1 MVTAIVSYQ
10 NAARQYVRENPLLVF
25 FAVLAVV
32 LRIVHWAYTGRI
44 WEDALITLTPAENL
58 WEGMGFTHHPSEPR
72 VHSFT
77 SPISVL
83 IPIVG
88 VALGNGLLALRLTAL
103 VGSIAAI
110 YFAYSIG
117 RKLEFGKPA
126 QILLLGYLAVDQ
138 LQIFFG
144 MSGMET
150 QVVTAI
156 LLAGVYFLFAERWVA
171 LGLACGLALLS
182 RPEFQAFVAIIG
194 LWLLIFRRAALFKV
208 ILAALAIVLPWII
221 FSVTYFGS
229 IVPNTIRAKTWGGRI
244 SLFDRTIDEM
254 TQYFLGSWKHMAPF
268 LEWSMTNTAPLP
280 RELIA
285 ASTVLVL
292 ILVIVGAC
300 LVLKRRQTKMM
311 VVVGTL
317 GVFVGYKTVATI
329 NPYYMWYLP
338 PFLALL
344 FLVAAYGLDAL
355 RGKSLKMA
363 WAISAALVLA
373 YGMHVPYT
381 FYTDRV
387 VQDEIEIAVR
397 QRVGQRLDEFM
408 GSEDT
413 VFLEPLGY
421 MGYEI
426 RGKTTYDF
434 PGLSSPK
441 VVDVIRNL
449 PEVRMG
455 GVIDRLKPTYIVLRP
470 AELEEF
476 QRYFPETF
484 ERYQEIDRVKARDNL
499 FIERWGYSVY
509 AVDTEF
515 TIRKYMPRAE

>member
-1 MVTAIVSYQ
+1 MSSASQYTPSAL
-10 NAARQYVRENPLLVF
+10 RHYVRENPLLIA

-32 LRIVHWAYTGRI
+32 LRIAHWAYTGRI
-44 WEDALITLTPAENL
+44 WEDALITLTPAENF
-58 WEGMGFTHHPSEPR
+58 WDGMGFTHHPSEPR

-83 IPIVG
+83 IPLVG
-88 VALGNGLLALRLTAL
+88 VLFGNGLLALRLTAL
-103 VGSIAAI
+103 AGSVAAI

-126 QILLLGYLAVDQ
+126 QVLLLGYLAVDQ

-156 LLAGVYFLFAERWVA
+156 LLAGVYFLFAERWIA
-171 LGLACGLALLS
+171 LGVACGLALLS
-182 RPEFQAFVAIIG
+182 RPEFQAFVALVG
-194 LWLLIFRRAALFKV
+194 LWLLIFRRDALVRV
-208 ILAALAIVLPWII
+208 IAAALAIVLPWAI
-221 FSVTYFGS
+221 FAISYFGS

-244 SLFDRTIDEM
+244 SLFDHTIDAM
-254 TQYFLGSWKHMAPF
+254 TQYFLESWKHMAPF
-268 LEWSMTNTAPLP
+268 LEWSITNTAPVP
-280 RELIA
+280 RALIVA
-285 ASTVLVL
+285 VTLTVLALAVIGM
-292 ILVIVGAC
+292 ILVLA
-300 LVLKRRQTKMM
+300 RRNTKMM
-311 VVVGTL
+311 VVVATVL
-317 GVFVGYKTVATI
+317 VFIGYKTVATL

-338 PFLALL
+338 PFIALL
-344 FLVAAYGLDAL
+344 FLIAAFGLNAIQGRAQKVAAAL
-355 RGKSLKMA
+355 A
-363 WAISAALVLA
+363 AALVLA
-373 YGMHVPYT
+373 YGIHVPYT
-381 FYTDRV
+381 FYTDRI

-397 QRVGQRLDEFM
+397 QRVGKRLNELM
-408 GSEDT
+408 GPNDS

-441 VVDVIRNL
+441 VVEVIRNL

-455 GVIDRLKPTYIVLRP
+455 GVIDRLKPSYAVLRP
-470 AELEEF
+470 QELDEF

-484 ERYQEIDRVKARDNL
+484 SHYREVDRITAKPL

-509 AVDTEF
+509 AVDTDF
-515 TIRKYMPRAE
+515 TIRKYTP